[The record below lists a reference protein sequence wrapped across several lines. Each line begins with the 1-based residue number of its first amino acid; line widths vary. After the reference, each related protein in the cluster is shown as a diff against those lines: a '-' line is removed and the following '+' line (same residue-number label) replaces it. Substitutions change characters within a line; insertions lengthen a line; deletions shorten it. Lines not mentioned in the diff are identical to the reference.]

1 MSVERYRPMSEA
13 ATIFYDVKLDPSG
26 PVSLQELINYYVGLE
41 RQRCAEIAKPKSKP
55 KMRRGR
61 WASGYDAAS
70 AASYHRAMDIY
81 KRILTTD

>member
-1 MSVERYRPMSEA
+1 MTETTAILHDVELRPFEP
-13 ATIFYDVKLDPSG
+13 TT
-26 PVSLQELINYYVGLE
+26 LQELINYYVGLE

-70 AASYHRAMDIY
+70 AASYNRAMDIY